1 MVPSIIPPS
10 QWHSRDSN
18 LWLWLWYHLF
28 DRELCHFT
36 SKPIDNEKDTLKSFM
51 TFDIT
56 ACMPVFG
63 VIVESQIMIPNRNIY
78 TYKQTINRINNRRK
92 IIIHISLIIKLE
104 ENKGKIEVCNFLY
117 HWQDTPL
124 DCFYSLTSR
133 GVHQT
138 APKLLAKWH
147 NRITPQVTVHC
158 MVQCS
163 LWFSNK
169 KTAQTALHCTLSIY
183 Y

>member
-92 IIIHISLIIKLE
+92 IIIHISIIMENARDTKNLTIVVTTCHMASYKLWRS
-104 ENKGKIEVCNFLY
+104 NGGS
-117 HWQDTPL
+117 TP
-124 DCFYSLTSR
+124 
-133 GVHQT
+133 
-138 APKLLAKWH
+138 PLLVTRHMINCDKSCEIFCVPS
-147 NRITPQVTVHC
+147 ITQ
-158 MVQCS
+158 
-163 LWFSNK
+163 K
-169 KTAQTALHCTLSIY
+169 
-183 Y
+183 